1 VYDLKKEKVADVLP
15 GLLMLVLIVE
25 LMIDHI
31 NIPGWEIVFS
41 ATYAS
46 IVIALCVWVWVRG
59 KDGKMMLWILITAGA
74 IGILIWIMV
83 MLSEAF
89 ERAKSR

>member
-1 VYDLKKEKVADVLP
+1 MADVLP

-31 NIPGWEIVFS
+31 NVSGWEIVFS

-59 KDGKMMLWILITAGA
+59 KDGRMMFWILITAGA
-74 IGILIWIMV
+74 IGILVWLIV
-83 MLSEAF
+83 VLSEAF
-89 ERAKSR
+89 ERIKRR

>member
-1 VYDLKKEKVADVLP
+1 VFGLKKEVVADVLP
-15 GLLMLVLIVE
+15 GLLMLVLIIE

-41 ATYAS
+41 ATYVS

-59 KDGKMMLWILITAGA
+59 KDGKMMFWILITAGGL
-74 IGILIWIMV
+74 GILIWLIVMV
-83 MLSEAF
+83 SEAF
-89 ERAKSR
+89 ERVKRR